1 MTPSGFTS
9 INSVVDSSYTYDRI
23 YGQQPAENL
32 SVYRYLE
39 SRPTKYR
46 NYLATVAGFAGL
58 AVVFSRFSISLWIW
72 SLILGV
78 CGVSSHA
85 CAGGFGRLILLLIP
99 LPNMIAPVALW
110 LAVEAFRDLDEH
122 PEESGRIQAVVAV
135 ITGCL
140 GTILLAFDIAIW
152 ARMSF

>member
-1 MTPSGFTS
+1 VTPSGFTS
-9 INSVVDSSYTYDRI
+9 INSVVDPSYTYDRI
-23 YGQQPAENL
+23 YEQQPAEKL
-32 SVYRYLE
+32 RVYRYVE
-39 SRPTKYR
+39 SSPTKFR
-46 NYLATVAGFAGL
+46 NGLATVAGFAGL
-58 AVVFSRFSISLWIW
+58 AVVFSRFSISPLIW

-85 CAGGFGRLILLLIP
+85 CGGGFERLILLLIP
-99 LPNMIAPVALW
+99 LPNMVAPVALW

-140 GTILLAFDIAIW
+140 GTILLAVDIAIC